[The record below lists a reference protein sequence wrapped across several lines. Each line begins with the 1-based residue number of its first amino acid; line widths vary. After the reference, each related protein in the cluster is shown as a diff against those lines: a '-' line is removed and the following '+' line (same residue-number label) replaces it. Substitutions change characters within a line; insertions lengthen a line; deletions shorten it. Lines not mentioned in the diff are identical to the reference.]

1 MKKTVATALVAL
13 AALAAPVAIGQSQGL
28 TFDPMRDMAA
38 GAHNVQL
45 KATSFFAP
53 REAGGSSSSLDAD
66 QRAGFD
72 PDLPARDNI
81 LMNAAILGITRHE
94 AHKRIPEILA
104 FAEVEQFVTS
114 PLLT

>member
-28 TFDPMRDMAA
+28 AFDPMRDMAA

-72 PDLPARDNI
+72 PDPATSW
-81 LMNAAILGITRHE
+81 LMALAVLGMIVVR
-94 AHKRIPEILA
+94 RIRG
-104 FAEVEQFVTS
+104 
-114 PLLT
+114 